1 MMESWHVVGQVV
13 TPRDDRP
20 WRDSRSLM
28 QKVLGAKIAPSF
40 GQVCIVSAVEIRRTD
55 NAVMFKLA
63 EMPAHLIYSASAFRP
78 VRPTCIEQF
87 RTLLSPTPDR
97 VRELEDA

>member
-1 MMESWHVVGQVV
+1 MMESWHVVGQAV
-13 TPRDDRP
+13 TPKDDRP
-20 WRDSRSLM
+20 WRDCRSLM
-28 QKVLGAKIAPSF
+28 QKKLLGAKIAPSF
-40 GQVCIVSAVEIRRTD
+40 GQVCIVSAVEIRD
-55 NAVMFKLA
+55 NAVRFKLA
-63 EMPAHLIYSASAFRP
+63 EMPAHLLYSASAFRP